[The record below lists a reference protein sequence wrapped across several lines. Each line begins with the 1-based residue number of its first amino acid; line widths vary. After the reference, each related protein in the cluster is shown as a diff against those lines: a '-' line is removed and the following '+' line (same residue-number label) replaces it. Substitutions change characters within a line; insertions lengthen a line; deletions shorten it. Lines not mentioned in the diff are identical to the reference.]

1 MQIPGRRFSNNDK
14 ILTDWAPRGGD
25 NMIIRAERVASTA
38 SGGCRVTIR
47 VITKNADESG
57 EGVPIHSSTNPVS
70 FQVLSSDDGVKQLVI
85 QSAVTTTSTQPQGP
99 RQLVRLEIICD
110 NGASNAEWIQVRLF
124 PVIFFNAAS

>member
-25 NMIIRAERVASTA
+25 NMIIRADRVASTA
-38 SGGCRVTIR
+38 SGSCRVTIR

-70 FQVLSSDDGVKQLVI
+70 FQVLNSNDSRCSILASGETHAGTVKAYW
-85 QSAVTTTSTQPQGP
+85 AVAIAPSGMKTFQIRCRCPWIP
-99 RQLVRLEIICD
+99 
-110 NGASNAEWIQVRLF
+110 AE
-124 PVIFFNAAS
+124 PM